1 MEVLDKANRE
11 IMTSLIQ
18 HTIATASDSEPPSTV
33 GLPAE
38 ADRDDGEAASA
49 DEMTQ
54 TQRAKENRKRMI
66 LNGTSL
72 TRMTGEHTRHTG
84 MTEVSECTYATSNTL
99 HTGSTRVSN
108 NDDRRALLGLPPRKS
123 PISSRGA
130 RMRAS
135 SSFDELSQALIAE
148 KPCHGNINEAMQ
160 QFTPGQHIRAGDLI
174 NQLGKPKHGE

>member
-18 HTIATASDSEPPSTV
+18 HTIATASDSEPPA
-33 GLPAE
+33 AE
-38 ADRDDGEAASA
+38 DDGDVASA

-84 MTEVSECTYATSNTL
+84 MTDASECTYATSNTL
-99 HTGSTRVSN
+99 HTGSTRVST

-123 PISSRGA
+123 PLSSPRGA

-135 SSFDELSQALIAE
+135 SSFDELSLI
-148 KPCHGNINEAMQ
+148 
-160 QFTPGQHIRAGDLI
+160 HI
-174 NQLGKPKHGE
+174 